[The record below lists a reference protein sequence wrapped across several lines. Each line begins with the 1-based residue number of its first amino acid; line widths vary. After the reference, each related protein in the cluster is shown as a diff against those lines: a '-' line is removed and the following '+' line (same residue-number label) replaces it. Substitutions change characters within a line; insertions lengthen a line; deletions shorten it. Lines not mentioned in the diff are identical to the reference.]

1 MPTSFVWFRS
11 IFFGSWEERTEVSG
25 CQLNGALEDLLLPLA
40 DTALSVLL
48 ASHAGLDGAMPN
60 LAVMRAAKDQV
71 IYQNWWS
78 SKLAGSLQVMDLSS
92 NRLSTVSF
100 LPASVRVVISDN
112 TVPLAVAASVLQ
124 KAVQLD
130 IEVWLRG
137 TRLNNPEELQQLLPY
152 ELLLQNQF
160 AASDGGTFTCRELAN
175 PLLQVTPQLFMPE
188 AMCGCRPGYKG
199 VATRC
204 APCAENTYSTETRA

>member
-1 MPTSFVWFRS
+1 MPTSFIWFRS
-11 IFFGSWEERTEVSG
+11 IFWSWEERTEVSG
-25 CQLNGALEDLLLPLA
+25 CRLNGALEDLLLPLA
-40 DTALSVLL
+40 DTALTVLL

-60 LAVMRAAKDQV
+60 LADMRAMKDHV
-71 IYQNWWS
+71 IYSNWLN

-92 NRLSTVSF
+92 NRLSTISF
-100 LPASVRVVISDN
+100 LPASVRAVLSDN

-137 TRLNNPEELQQLLPY
+137 TNLKNPAELQQLLPH
-152 ELLLQNQF
+152 ELLLQKSYAVSAGSNF
-160 AASDGGTFTCRELAN
+160 ACRELVN
-175 PLLQVTPQLFMPE
+175 PLLQVTPHIFMPE
-188 AMCGCRPGYKG
+188 DMCGCRPGYAG
-199 VATRC
+199 FATSC